1 MKKYNLLAGLL
12 VSGLAFAQTGN
23 VGIGTQTPTR
33 NLHIE
38 GDLRIRNLE
47 NKAAD
52 ATYTRVLAVDN
63 SGNIDYINKS
73 SLLPDMTGEI
83 QKTVINNE
91 YTTTGNTPTN
101 TNTLKCGRFEFAFIS
116 DSTTGLVRFRL
127 NQAPATN
134 VKVYTTFEQNFAP
147 FNTSDGFQ
155 FEASTS
161 PRTFTTSNAFIDV
174 PVGSGQAQIANGEY
188 NELYITY
195 PGDAVFYRVSFYRV
209 NQNGKTH
216 WVNACETF

>member
-12 VSGLAFAQTGN
+12 ISGLAFAQTGN
-23 VGIGTQTPTR
+23 VGIGIQNPTR
-33 NLHIE
+33 NLHVE

-52 ATYTRVLAVDN
+52 VSYTRVLAVDN

-91 YTTTGNTPTN
+91 YTTTGNTPTD

-116 DSTTGLVRFRL
+116 DSITGLVRFRL
-127 NQAPATN
+127 NQAPAN
-134 VKVYTTFEQNFAP
+134 DVNVYTTFEQNYDT
-147 FNTSDGFQ
+147 NGFQ

-161 PRTFTTSNAFIDV
+161 PRTFTTSNAFIDIT
-174 PVGSGQAQIANGEY
+174 VGPGQAQIANEEY

-195 PGDAVFYRVSFYRV
+195 PGDPFFYRVSFYRV

>member
-1 MKKYNLLAGLL
+1 MKKYNLLTSLL

-23 VGIGTQTPTR
+23 VGIGTQNPSR
-33 NLHIE
+33 NLHVE
-38 GDLRIRNLE
+38 GDLRIRKLE

-52 ATYTRVLAVDN
+52 VSYTRVLAVDN

-83 QKTVINNE
+83 QKTVNNNE
-91 YTTTGNTPTN
+91 YTTTGNTPTD

-116 DSTTGLVRFRL
+116 ISTTGLVRFRL
-127 NQAPATN
+127 NQAPANN
-134 VKVYTTFEQNFAP
+134 VNVYTTFEQNFAT
-147 FNTSDGFQ
+147 NGFQ

-174 PVGSGQAQIANGEY
+174 PVASEQAQIANGEY

-195 PGDAVFYRVSFYRV
+195 PGDPFFYRVSFYRV

>member
-1 MKKYNLLAGLL
+1 MKKYNLLTSLL

-23 VGIGTQTPTR
+23 VGIGTQNPSR
-33 NLHIE
+33 NLHVE

-63 SGNIDYINKS
+63 NGNIDYVNKS

-134 VKVYTTFEQNFAP
+134 VNVYTTFEQNFAP

-161 PRTFTTSNAFIDV
+161 PRTITTSNAFIDV
-174 PVGSGQAQIANGEY
+174 PVGSTQAQIVNGEY